1 MKANY
6 PRRKA
11 EGVYVKRTKKKEKK
25 TEDAKVKQDIKKNQR
40 RISHK
45 GIQ

>member
-6 PRRKA
+6 KRTKE
-11 EGVYVKRTKKKEKK
+11 EGVYVKRTTKK
-25 TEDAKVKQDIKKNQR
+25 TKKVQDAKTKQDIKKNQR
-40 RISHK
+40 RISRK

>member
-6 PRRKA
+6 PNRKP
-11 EGVYVKRTKKKEKK
+11 EGVYVKRTKDKSKKV
-25 TEDAKVKQDIKKNQR
+25 TDAKSKQDIKKNQR
-40 RISHK
+40 RIFRK

>member
-6 PRRKA
+6 KRKNS
-11 EGVYVKRTKKKEKK
+11 EGVYVKHQKDKPQKLVNAREKQN
-25 TEDAKVKQDIKKNQR
+25 VKKNNL
-40 RISHK
+40 RISRK